1 MDDYQDKKKQP
12 EEEKKPG
19 LLRGILRRF
28 LGLIITVV
36 VVLGLIV
43 VTMLGTSNRLDGIRR
58 WLLYGDGSDRQ
69 TYAFAAGSANRY
81 GQIDDLLV
89 VLNQNDLS
97 ILRDDGTAAFTQQVG
112 MSQPALDVGGGFAV
126 AYDVGGQK
134 LVMASPEGEVLSLQ
148 LEEGHSFISARLND
162 SGWLAVVAERSGY
175 RAAVSVYN
183 DEQQLVYEV
192 GISSRYL
199 LDAVVSDDCGFVV
212 AAAMTQEDGAFS
224 GQLVAYSLQGEEPA
238 WEASLGNHLVLD
250 MDSLGDSYVTVSE
263 NDILFTDREG
273 QGSQQ
278 FTYSGLYL
286 RQYTLDGDGFG
297 ALLLNRYQAGSIGT
311 LVTLDSQGEVIATQ
325 DIVQEVLDVSA
336 SGNYL
341 AVLMSNSLLIYDRNL
356 EEYARLED
364 TGYANHVIMQSDGS
378 ALVIGGS
385 TAFRFL
391 P

>member
-1 MDDYQDKKKQP
+1 
-12 EEEKKPG
+12 
-19 LLRGILRRF
+19 
-28 LGLIITVV
+28 
-36 VVLGLIV
+36 
-43 VTMLGTSNRLDGIRR
+43 
-58 WLLYGDGSDRQ
+58 
-69 TYAFAAGSANRY
+69 
-81 GQIDDLLV
+81 
-89 VLNQNDLS
+89 
-97 ILRDDGTAAFTQQVG
+97 
-112 MSQPALDVGGGFAV
+112 
-126 AYDVGGQK
+126 
-134 LVMASPEGEVLSLQ
+134 
-148 LEEGHSFISARLND
+148 
-162 SGWLAVVAERSGY
+162 
-175 RAAVSVYN
+175 
-183 DEQQLVYEV
+183 
-192 GISSRYL
+192 
-199 LDAVVSDDCGFVV
+199 
-212 AAAMTQEDGAFS
+212 
-224 GQLVAYSLQGEEPA
+224 
-238 WEASLGNHLVLD
+238 

-311 LVTLDSQGEVIATQ
+311 LVTLDNQGEVIATQ

-341 AVLMSNSLLIYDRNL
+341 AVLMSNSLVIYDRNL